1 MLVER
6 LGGLDGL
13 DGLDGL
19 LTWPLRFLHFSISP
33 FLHSS
38 TSPLLHSLFPP
49 LLHFFIS
56 SSFLLHFFFISS
68 TLTRQCTDI
77 VRGWRQANSAYGG
90 GPHQQQQVSGDLP
103 PNMSLLPLYVMA
115 MIKSPAL
122 RGGNTV
128 RSDTK

>member
-1 MLVER
+1 MA
-6 LGGLDGL
+6 
-13 DGLDGL
+13 
-19 LTWPLRFLHFSISP
+19 TTISPFLHFSI
-33 FLHSS
+33 
-38 TSPLLHSLFPP
+38 PP
-49 LLHFFIS
+49 LLHFSIPYFLHFSTSSFLLHFFFIS

-128 RSDTK
+128 RSDTKGDEVIRSDTK

>member
-1 MLVER
+1 MA
-6 LGGLDGL
+6 
-13 DGLDGL
+13 
-19 LTWPLRFLHFSISP
+19 TTISPFLHFSIPPLLHFSTSP
-33 FLHSS
+33 FLISS
-38 TSPLLHSLFPP
+38 TSPLLHF
-49 LLHFFIS
+49 FFIS